1 MPQFLLSPEDIDV
14 KTRLATLTGDEAA
27 HAVKV
32 LRKKA
37 GDEILLFDGLG
48 SRWRGI
54 IEAATKSAVKIR
66 ALTPLPGGE
75 PPAPVI
81 LLVAL
86 LKSERWEILLEKATE
101 LGATEIY
108 PLLTG
113 HTVSTPLKEK
123 SQKKVARWNKR
134 LLSAAKQCERGKIP
148 VIHPPSEVSPLLE
161 ALLTPKEG
169 ERRIICTERIHA
181 KELSP
186 EPTQGKITIAIGP
199 EGGWSKEELAL
210 FAKAA
215 FTSYTLG
222 PRILRSETALL
233 AALSR
238 VQIY

>member
-1 MPQFLLSPEDIDV
+1 MPQFLLSPEDIDA
-14 KTRLATLTGDEAA
+14 KERCATLTGDEAA

-48 SRWRGI
+48 SRWRGV
-54 IEAATKSAVKIR
+54 IEEATKRAVTVGD
-66 ALTPLPGGE
+66 LTLLPGGE
-75 PPAPVI
+75 PPSPII
-81 LLVAL
+81 LMVAL

-101 LGATEIY
+101 LGATKIY

-113 HTVSTPLKEK
+113 HTVSTPSKEK
-123 SQKKVARWNKR
+123 SLRKVERWYKR
-134 LLSAAKQCERGKIP
+134 LLAAAKQCERGKIP
-148 VIHPPSEVSPLLE
+148 VIHPPSEVAPLLE
-161 ALLTPKEG
+161 ALSTPKEG
-169 ERRIICTERIHA
+169 ERRIICTERSDA
-181 KELSP
+181 KELLPDPS
-186 EPTQGKITIAIGP
+186 QGKIIIAIGP

-210 FAKAA
+210 FAEAG